1 MRVSLAEG
9 STKGSWVKDLLVG
22 YLRPHWRVLVLIA
35 VLLLVQ
41 AIGGLILPS
50 LMADII
56 NNGVVTG
63 DTAYI
68 LRIGGVM
75 LVLSVLVGVASVVT
89 VYFSARTSMRFGREL
104 RGDLFRRVELFSL
117 AQMHRFTVP
126 SLITRNTNDVQQLQ
140 MLVMVGLTMMVLAPV
155 TAIGGVIMAIR
166 ENVQLSSLLL
176 VTVPLMLIVIGLMI
190 AKAVPLFRVMQVKI
204 DAVNGVLRENLTGIR
219 VIRAFVRTE
228 HEQERFAVANDD
240 LTQTT
245 LKVTRLFALIFP
257 TLMLIMNLAIVAT
270 IWFGGH
276 LIDDGSMPIGNLFAF
291 QAYIMQILFSVMM
304 AVMTMMMVPRAAAS
318 ADRIQEVLATD
329 PEIAEPALPAERLPR
344 TGRIE
349 LVDVEFRYPGAEESV
364 LQDIDCT
371 FEPGAMTAIV
381 GGTGSGKSTLVN
393 LLPRLLDVSAGAV
406 LIDGVDV
413 RSLPLD
419 DLWGVFGIVPQ
430 KAFLFGGTIGS
441 NVRFGRPDATDDE
454 VWDALGVAQAR
465 EFVELLP
472 EGLAA
477 PVDQGGANF
486 SGGQRQRLAIAR
498 CVVREPLVYLFDDSF
513 SALDYTTDA
522 RLRAALVARTVG
534 RTVIIVAQRVSTI
547 MHADRIIV
555 LDGGRIVGTG
565 THDEL
570 LDGCPAYREIVAS
583 QAVLEE
589 SR

>member
-1 MRVSLAEG
+1 M
-9 STKGSWVKDLLVG
+9 KDLLVG

-35 VLLLVQ
+35 FLLLVQ

-75 LVLSVLVGVASVVT
+75 LVLSVLVGIASVVT
-89 VYFSARTSMRFGREL
+89 VYFSARTSMRFGRDL

-155 TAIGGVIMAIR
+155 TAIGGIIMAIR

-318 ADRIQEVLATD
+318 ADRIQEVLVTE
-329 PEIAEPALPAERLPR
+329 PEIAEPARPAADLPR
-344 TGRIE
+344 SR
-349 LVDVEFRYPGAEESV
+349 
-364 LQDIDCT
+364 
-371 FEPGAMTAIV
+371 
-381 GGTGSGKSTLVN
+381 
-393 LLPRLLDVSAGAV
+393 
-406 LIDGVDV
+406 
-413 RSLPLD
+413 
-419 DLWGVFGIVPQ
+419 
-430 KAFLFGGTIGS
+430 
-441 NVRFGRPDATDDE
+441 
-454 VWDALGVAQAR
+454 
-465 EFVELLP
+465 
-472 EGLAA
+472 
-477 PVDQGGANF
+477 
-486 SGGQRQRLAIAR
+486 
-498 CVVREPLVYLFDDSF
+498 
-513 SALDYTTDA
+513 
-522 RLRAALVARTVG
+522 
-534 RTVIIVAQRVSTI
+534 
-547 MHADRIIV
+547 
-555 LDGGRIVGTG
+555 
-565 THDEL
+565 
-570 LDGCPAYREIVAS
+570 VAS
-583 QAVLEE
+583 SSWTSSSAIPGPR
-589 SR
+589 SPS

>member
-1 MRVSLAEG
+1 M
-9 STKGSWVKDLLVG
+9 KDLLVG

-75 LVLSVLVGVASVVT
+75 LVLSVLVGIASVVT
-89 VYFSARTSMRFGREL
+89 VYFSARTSMRFGRDL

-155 TAIGGVIMAIR
+155 TAIGGIIMAIR

-176 VTVPLMLIVIGLMI
+176 VTVPLMLVVIGLMI

-318 ADRIQEVLATD
+318 ADRIQEVLVEE
-329 PEIAEPALPAERLPR
+329 PEIAEPALPADQLPQV
-344 TGRIE
+344 GRIE

-364 LQDIDCT
+364 LNEISCV

-393 LLPRLLDVSAGAV
+393 LLPRLLDVTSGAV
-406 LIDGVDV
+406 LIDGVDI
-413 RSLPLD
+413 RALPLD
-419 DLWGVFGIVPQ
+419 DLWGLFGIVPQ

-441 NVRFGRPDATDDE
+441 NVRFGRPDATDEE
-454 VWDALGVAQAR
+454 VWDALDVAQAR
-465 EFVELLP
+465 EFVDLPARGPRRSRRPGRCQLLRRSAT
-472 EGLAA
+472 AA
-477 PVDQGGANF
+477 GHRPLH
-486 SGGQRQRLAIAR
+486 RAR
-498 CVVREPLVYLFDDSF
+498 
-513 SALDYTTDA
+513 AA
-522 RLRAALVARTVG
+522 RLPLRRQLLRPGLHHRRPAARRPSCPERSAR
-534 RTVIIVAQRVSTI
+534 
-547 MHADRIIV
+547 
-555 LDGGRIVGTG
+555 
-565 THDEL
+565 
-570 LDGCPAYREIVAS
+570 P
-583 QAVLEE
+583 
-589 SR
+589 

>member
-1 MRVSLAEG
+1 V
-9 STKGSWVKDLLVG
+9 TDLLVG

-68 LRIGGVM
+68 LRVGAVM
-75 LVLSVLVGVASVVT
+75 LLLSVLVGVASVVT

-155 TAIGGVIMAIR
+155 TAVGGIFMAIR

-176 VTVPLMLIVIGLMI
+176 VTVPLMLVVISLMI

-204 DAVNGVLRENLTGIR
+204 DSVNGVLRENLTGIR

-228 HEQERFAVANDD
+228 HEEGRFALANDD

-318 ADRIQEVLATD
+318 ADRIREVLVSE
-329 PEIAEPALPAERLPR
+329 PEIAEPAQPAQRLPQ

-364 LQDIDCT
+364 LQRLNCV
-371 FEPGAMTAIV
+371 FEPGATTAIV

-393 LLPRLLDVSAGAV
+393 LLPRLLDVTSGAV
-406 LIDGVDV
+406 LIDGVDI
-413 RSLPLD
+413 RSMALD
-419 DLWGVFGIVPQ
+419 DLWGLFGIVPQ

-441 NVRFGRPDATDDE
+441 NIRFGRPDATDEE
-454 VWDALGVAQAR
+454 VWAALDVAQAR
-465 EFVELLP
+465 EFVDLLP
-472 EGLAA
+472 GGLEA

-498 CVVREPLVYLFDDSF
+498 CIVRDPLVYLFDDSF

-522 RLRAALVARTVG
+522 RLRGALAARTVC

-547 MHADRIIV
+547 MQADRIIV
-555 LDGGRIVGTG
+555 LDGGRIVGVG
-565 THDEL
+565 THGDL
-570 LDGCPAYREIVAS
+570 LDGCPQYREIVAS

-589 SR
+589 TR

>member
-1 MRVSLAEG
+1 MRE
-9 STKGSWVKDLLVG
+9 LLG
-22 YLRPHWRVLVLIA
+22 IYLRPHVRVLMLIA
-35 VLLLVQ
+35 LLLLVQ

-56 NNGVVTG
+56 NNGVVAG

-68 LRIGGVM
+68 LRIGGLM
-75 LVLSVLVGVASVVT
+75 LVLSVLVGLAAVAT
-89 VYFSARTSMRFGREL
+89 VYFSARTAMRFGLEV

-155 TAIGGVIMAIR
+155 TAVGGIIMAIR

-176 VTVPLMLIVIGLMI
+176 VTVPLMLVVIGIMV
-190 AKAVPLFRVMQVKI
+190 AKAVPLFRAMQVKI
-204 DAVNGVLRENLTGIR
+204 DAVNGVLRENLTGVR

-228 HEQERFAVANDD
+228 YEEARFAHANAD
-240 LTQTT
+240 LTATS

-257 TLMLIMNLAIVAT
+257 TLMLIMNLALVAT

-276 LIDDGSMPIGNLFAF
+276 LIDSGEMPIGNLFAF

-318 ADRIQEVLATD
+318 GDRILEVLRTE
-329 PEIAEPALPAERLPR
+329 PEIGEPELRAAEVPT

-349 LVDVEFRYPGAEESV
+349 LHDVEFRYPGAEDSV
-364 LQDIDCT
+364 LQSITCS
-371 FEPGAMTAIV
+371 FEPGRTTAIV

-393 LLPRLLDVSAGAV
+393 LLPRLLDVTSGSI
-406 LIDGVDV
+406 LIDGIDI
-413 RSLPLD
+413 RDLALD
-419 DLWGVFGIVPQ
+419 DLWAVFGIVPQ
-430 KAFLFGGTIGS
+430 KAFLFGGTIAS
-441 NVRFGRPDATDDE
+441 NVRFGRPEATDEE
-454 VWDALGVAQAR
+454 VWRALEIAQAR
-465 EFVELLP
+465 EFVEVLP
-472 EGLAA
+472 EGLDA
-477 PVDQGGANF
+477 PVDQGGVNL

-513 SALDYTTDA
+513 SALDYSTDA
-522 RLRAALVARTVG
+522 RLRAALAQTTAG

-547 MHADRIIV
+547 MHADRVIV
-555 LDGGRIVGTG
+555 LDGGRIVGMG

-570 LDGCPAYREIVAS
+570 LEDCSAYREIVAS